1 MKVYVVAEGE
11 RGEGG
16 SNVAVFFS
24 EKEAIK
30 FATKYA
36 KTMPFDMVKYPKGNH
51 WHGGCDWL
59 AIYTYEVSDSAEE
72 ALEEINN

>member
-1 MKVYVVAEGE
+1 MKVYVVATGE

-16 SNVAVFFS
+16 SNVAAFFS

-30 FATKYA
+30 FATEYA
-36 KTMPFDMVKYPKGNH
+36 KTMPFSMMKFPKGNH

-59 AIYTYEVSDSAEE
+59 TILTYKVSDSAEE